1 MKKIFLCTCML
12 LSGIFV
18 AQAQARKTTGVSNK
32 PHTIHF
38 SDNGI
43 VDYQPQLI
51 HLDQHPIPSA
61 EYGQK
66 KEQLNLLRAIKENEL
81 KLNTEA
87 AEKSSKKTRGLAP
100 NPTIFK
106 GIQGNGSNATP
117 NDNDIAVSNEGKV
130 ISAVNSNVR
139 IYDDTG
145 KVLTNKTLTSIFAA
159 IGNYTWI
166 SDPRV
171 LYDPAADRFVLVCF
185 SGSVSYESEI
195 LVGFSQTNDP
205 AGNWNVY
212 TLNGNSFNDST
223 WSDYPIIS
231 LSDKDLFMTF
241 NQVKDNV
248 SWTVGFRQSV
258 IWQINKQD
266 GYAGTPLQYNLW
278 DSIQYN
284 GVPLRNIC
292 PAKYQLPPFGNNMH
306 FLTLRNVDA
315 TNDSIFVTTIDDSYI
330 SGNADLSIQVLKSPV
345 AYGFPP
351 NARQKKSGLNNNYLM
366 TNDAR
371 VLAAIYENDYIHFG
385 SNTVN
390 PQFMNAGIYLGTIKN
405 ISTPT
410 PVVSADILSSATM
423 EYGYPS
429 MTVVGNINDHKIL
442 YTFSHCITDSFPGTS
457 VLLKV
462 GNGDY
467 SDVISVKNGT
477 SVINILADSVDRWG
491 DYTNIQRK
499 YNNPTRAYLSGSW
512 GKSGGNNCW
521 VSIIDNIEWT
531 TGTQEIAD
539 KAASQLFPNPVSQQ
553 RFTTRFT
560 NETAQHLKF
569 EILDMQ
575 GRRIALM
582 LDTYIKQGLNEFSFT
597 TEQLAAGNYIFKIS
611 TREGLSIATHKLSI
625 E

>member
-1 MKKIFLCTCML
+1 
-12 LSGIFV
+12 
-18 AQAQARKTTGVSNK
+18 
-32 PHTIHF
+32 
-38 SDNGI
+38 
-43 VDYQPQLI
+43 
-51 HLDQHPIPSA
+51 
-61 EYGQK
+61 
-66 KEQLNLLRAIKENEL
+66 
-81 KLNTEA
+81 
-87 AEKSSKKTRGLAP
+87 
-100 NPTIFK
+100 
-106 GIQGNGSNATP
+106 
-117 NDNDIAVSNEGKV
+117 
-130 ISAVNSNVR
+130 
-139 IYDDTG
+139 
-145 KVLTNKTLTSIFAA
+145 
-159 IGNYTWI
+159 
-166 SDPRV
+166 
-171 LYDPAADRFVLVCF
+171 
-185 SGSVSYESEI
+185 
-195 LVGFSQTNDP
+195 
-205 AGNWNVY
+205 
-212 TLNGNSFNDST
+212 
-223 WSDYPIIS
+223 
-231 LSDKDLFMTF
+231 
-241 NQVKDNV
+241 
-248 SWTVGFRQSV
+248 
-258 IWQINKQD
+258 
-266 GYAGTPLQYNLW
+266 
-278 DSIQYN
+278 
-284 GVPLRNIC
+284 
-292 PAKYQLPPFGNNMH
+292 MH

-491 DYTNIQRK
+491 DYTNVQRK

-539 KAASQLFPNPVSQQ
+539 QAASQLFPNPVSQQ

-611 TREGLSIATHKLSI
+611 TREGLSVATHKLSI